1 MLKLTE
7 TFKTNE
13 KFNASLLKD
22 ELNLISSFE
31 GKELELIL
39 SRFMPGGPPAA
50 SFKSGP
56 NKYGIYLSPDSSL
69 ILNSGENGDRVA
81 RALLQHEGAHTW
93 LTNFG
98 ASEEMVKNLS
108 KKHGMPIQFVKNI
121 ENIVE
126 DCRIESVWAT
136 VFPGS
141 RRSFTELYKITL
153 DEIKRRHEGES
164 NLGPIDFVEALLIA
178 RFGIAGGNILS
189 LEPKIPRE
197 VKPYYDKF
205 ASELEKV
212 QNTDWKGTY
221 VVTDNILRIFNEIF
235 EHKTPPFPAYSG
247 MKISN
252 DGHNNR
258 AGGTQDSAE
267 NGSDQ
272 NQGQSKEDK
281 SGGKGKDS
289 KQDASNKEN
298 AGEGSSNT
306 SYSKSTDEA
315 GESKP
320 GSGGVGD
327 NNSTAPVSKL
337 LDELTNLLSQLV
349 PTMGDMMGD
358 KSGTPS
364 DKEISNGLSGTEDE
378 ILNNSRNEI
387 IKLLKSIPLSKYPTI
402 KKLDQAINKMT
413 DDSHSNDTFEITG
426 HGANGLGVAT
436 TYNGLRE
443 QYNERIKPNPKI
455 KKMLEELELWNNAQ
469 KNLTNSTSGI
479 RLDVRKL
486 IRYGITN
493 DPADISRPYL
503 RRIKNAGA
511 EIWVLLDISSSMD
524 GPKINAAKKILG
536 SIHDSLDGSGYVHLK
551 MFGFYGGNSTHVFEL
566 DRKLLMNLAAN
577 GSTPTDIA
585 INYITELMKKNKTD
599 FDKTLFIITDGDP
612 NDGYAT
618 KSALI
623 NLKDAIKNVKI
634 FTIFISRMD
643 EGAAGIFSPSDWYFN
658 VSSMDEVEGV
668 LEEGIKGIVDKI
680 KKQLRK

>member
-1 MLKLTE
+1 MPKLTE
-7 TFKTNE
+7 IFKTKE
-13 KFNASLLKD
+13 KLNASLLKD
-22 ELNLISSFE
+22 ESNLISSFE

-39 SRFMPGGPPAA
+39 SGFMPGSPPAA

-56 NKYGIYLSPDSSL
+56 NKYVIYLSPDSNL
-69 ILNSGENGDRVA
+69 ILNSRENGDRVA

-98 ASEEMVKNLS
+98 ATEEMVKNLS

-164 NLGPIDFVEALLIA
+164 SPEPIGFVEALLIA

-189 LEPKIPRE
+189 LESKIPRE

-235 EHKTPPFPAYSG
+235 EHGIPPFPGYGG

-252 DGHNNR
+252 DGHDNG
-258 AGGTQDSAE
+258 AGSMQDSAE
-267 NGSDQ
+267 DGSDQ
-272 NQGQSKEDK
+272 NQGQSKEGK
-281 SGGKGKDS
+281 SGAEGKDS
-289 KQDASNKEN
+289 KQGASNKEN
-298 AGEGSSNT
+298 AEDDSSNT
-306 SYSKSTDEA
+306 PDSKSNTEA
-315 GESKP
+315 GESGP
-320 GSGGVGD
+320 GSGEVGD
-327 NNSTAPVSKL
+327 NNTTAPVSKI

-349 PTMGDMMGD
+349 PTLGDMMGD
-358 KSGTPS
+358 KSGPPS
-364 DKEISNGLSGTEDE
+364 DKEISNGLSGAEGE

-387 IKLLKSIPLSKYPTI
+387 IKLLRSMPLSKYPII
-402 KKLDQAINKMT
+402 KRLDQTINKT
-413 DDSHSNDTFEITG
+413 PDDSSSNDTFEITG
-426 HGANGLGVAT
+426 HGANGFGVAT
-436 TYNGLRE
+436 TYNGPRE
-443 QYNERIKPNPKI
+443 QYNERIKPNPRI
-455 KKMLEELELWNNAQ
+455 KKMLEGLELWNNAQ
-469 KNLTNSTSGI
+469 KNHTNSTSGI
-479 RLDVRKL
+479 LDVREL
-486 IRYGITN
+486 IRYRVTN
-493 DPADISRPYL
+493 DPAHFSKLYL
-503 RRIKNAGA
+503 KRIKNAGA
-511 EIWVLLDISSSMD
+511 EIWVLLDISSSME
-524 GPKINAAKKILG
+524 GQKINAAKKMLG
-536 SIHDSLDGSGYVHLK
+536 SIHDSLNGSGYVHLK
-551 MFGFYGGNSTHVFEL
+551 MFGFYGGNFAHVFEL
-566 DRKLLMNLAAN
+566 DRKLLMNLAAD

-643 EGAAGIFSPSDWYFN
+643 EGAAEIFSPSDWYFN
-658 VSSMDEVEGV
+658 VSSMDEVESA
-668 LEEGIKGIVDKI
+668 LEKGIKGIVDKI